1 MQIRAIQQEIIDCGT
16 ITLLPEHG
24 TDLMK
29 ELVIVIAS
37 QLLLIED
44 LQEDM
49 IVEADLGITLE
60 KDEEGVVIEVEAQ
73 DLIEEAEIEGAEI
86 VEML

>member
-1 MQIRAIQQEIIDCGT
+1 MQIRAIQQETIDYGT

-49 IVEADLGITLE
+49 IVEAGLGITLE

-73 DLIEEAEIEGAEI
+73 DLIEEAQIEGAEI